1 MKDAQFFEDIY
12 QPIYDII
19 LIPVSLLGILLPII
33 WDVYFVKK
41 IKYYTRLYHA
51 CAEKGKSDPFDNYSI
66 AALHHKS
73 EIIKYIFLLISNIT
87 EFSSFIIVG
96 ISGIIINSETKFYGK
111 ELFFNVFISQNCTS
125 SFVFQDSLDSKLIS
139 GNPMYSALLAIGR
152 VGFILSMAFGIC
164 LLKYLHVTYHS
175 IDNSPYRFIKLFLVG
190 TCVIGVLLV
199 IIGSVPQLIIL
210 SELIRPIITL
220 IYFGIWVKYSRI
232 FYRTLKWRTI
242 EFRIRDG
249 RDWII
254 RRSVISRYQFLLFMS
269 IMIFS
274 AGLLIINDVLG
285 AYFFLFAT
293 GIYYGPCIFNYL
305 YGTPY
310 YQPLV
315 STQQQIHVFQL
326 CHHTMLYIVE
336 TLTIIS
342 TVLIASEYVFG
353 TILFFGGILREKL
366 RYRFGLIRTRYTPE
380 LNHHLLSNQVN

>member
-1 MKDAQFFEDIY
+1 MFNFLNNKLSIDY
-12 QPIYDII
+12 NT
-19 LIPVSLLGILLPII
+19 LIPPSSLGLLLSII

-41 IKYYTRLYHA
+41 IKYYTRLYRA
-51 CAEKGKSDPFDNYSI
+51 CVEKGKSDPFDNYSI

-73 EIIKYIFLLISNIT
+73 EIIKYASLLISNIT
-87 EFSSFIIVG
+87 ESSSFIIIG
-96 ISGIIINSETKFYGK
+96 ISGSIIGSKTNSYEKK
-111 ELFFNVFISQNCTS
+111 LFTNEVISHNCTNDLIFYH
-125 SFVFQDSLDSKLIS
+125 SFEVNLIS
-139 GNPMYSALLAIGR
+139 GNPIYSALLAIGR
-152 VGFILSMAFGIC
+152 VGIILSMALGIC

-175 IDNSPYRFIKLFLVG
+175 IDNSPYRFIKLFLVA

-210 SELIRPIITL
+210 SKLIRPVITL

-254 RRSVISRYQFLLFMS
+254 RRSVISRYQFLLFMG
-269 IMIFS
+269 ILIFS
-274 AGLLIINDVLG
+274 GGLEIITIFLEE
-285 AYFFLFAT
+285 YFFLFAT
-293 GIYYGPCIFNYL
+293 GVYYGPCVFNYL

-326 CHHTMLYIVE
+326 CHNTMLYLKYI
-336 TLTIIS
+336 LTIIS
-342 TVLIASEYVFG
+342 TVLIASEYVLG

-366 RYRFGLIRTRYTPE
+366 RYRFGLVRTRYTPE
-380 LNHHLLSNQVN
+380 LNHYLLSDQVN